1 MMVTGS
7 PSAGENATQ
16 VKSRESDQDVG
27 RYNIR
32 VSKSKHT
39 CTL

>member
-16 VKSRESDQDVG
+16 VKSRERDTNVT
-27 RYNIR
+27 RNIT
-32 VSKSKHT
+32 SALF
-39 CTL
+39 C